1 MIANLP
7 PSFRLLE
14 FERIDSTNDEAKR
27 QANAG
32 APAFTFIAADEQS
45 SGRGRRGNSWLSPRG
60 NLHCSLLLRPA
71 CAPAAAA
78 QLGFAASLA
87 VAEAAERLLPQ
98 DAEIACKWP
107 NDVLA
112 RGRKF
117 AGILLESQ
125 ARGGTLEF
133 LVIGIGV
140 NVAAHPAD
148 TPTPATSLKA
158 LGAEVTPGVL
168 LPILGARL
176 LAWYDAWRGEGFAP
190 LRRAWLARA
199 WGVGRSIRVR
209 LPDGEIEGLFD
220 GLDEAGRLLLGTA
233 GGRRKIAAGEV
244 FPAA

>member
-1 MIANLP
+1 MSVSLP
-7 PSFRLLE
+7 SPFRLQT

-32 APAFTFIAADEQS
+32 APAFTLIVAGEQS
-45 SGRGRRGNSWLSPRG
+45 AGRGRRGNSWVSPPG

-71 CAPAAAA
+71 CAPADAA
-78 QLGFAASLA
+78 QLSFAAALA
-87 VAEAAERLLPQ
+87 VAETVERLLPQ
-98 DAEIACKWP
+98 GAEIACKWP

-112 RGRKF
+112 RGHKF

-125 ARGGTLEF
+125 ARGGALEF

-140 NVAAHPAD
+140 NLAAHPAN
-148 TPTPATSLKA
+148 TPTPASSLRA
-158 LGAEVTPGVL
+158 LGAEVTPDAF

-176 LAWYDAWRGEGFAP
+176 LAWYDAWRGEGFVP

-199 WGVGRSIRVR
+199 WGVGRPIRVR
-209 LPDGEIEGLFD
+209 LPDGELEGLFD
-220 GLDEAGRLLLGTA
+220 GLDDAGRLLLGTA
-233 GGRRKIAAGEV
+233 GGRRQIAAGEV